1 MTDPVVTIEPVADRH
16 LEQFQAAVD
25 SVARERLYLGT
36 VEGFPLEQVRQFTD
50 SIASAGGVQLVAL
63 AGGRVVGWCD
73 IRRSPFEGFRH
84 VGTLGVGL
92 LPQWREQGLGRRL
105 IQAAVDAASREGV
118 TRIELEV
125 FASNSRAV
133 HDLHG
138 ALAVVTIG
146 SVSVGRIRPRRG
158 NSVPAVERVGVPG
171 LECP

>member
-1 MTDPVVTIEPVADRH
+1 MPTHPAVTDPVVTIEPIADRH

-63 AGGRVVGWCD
+63 AAGRVVGWCD

-105 IQAAVDAASREGV
+105 IQAAVDAASRESV

-133 HDLHG
+133 HVFEVIGFETEGVKRKARILDGREDDLICM
-138 ALAVVTIG
+138 AL
-146 SVSVGRIRPRRG
+146 S
-158 NSVPAVERVGVPG
+158 
-171 LECP
+171 L